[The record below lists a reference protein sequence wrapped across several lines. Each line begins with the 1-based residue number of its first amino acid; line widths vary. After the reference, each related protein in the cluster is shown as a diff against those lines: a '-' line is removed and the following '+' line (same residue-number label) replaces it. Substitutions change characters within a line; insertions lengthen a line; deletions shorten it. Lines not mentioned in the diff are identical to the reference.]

1 MTNIKLI
8 DKLGSFASDRYRVN
22 EAGED
27 VKAAGDVLS
36 FIENLWETNAENPD
50 NDGEDFTSDYH
61 CKGVVGYVL
70 DVGRPSEEFIKE
82 LKAIIDEH
90 YAA

>member
-8 DKLGSFASDRYRVN
+8 DKLGSFGTDRYRVD
-22 EAGED
+22 EAAE
-27 VKAAGDVLS
+27 DVLS
-36 FIENLWETNAENPD
+36 FIENLEETNAENPN

-70 DVGRPSEEFIKE
+70 DVGRCSEEFIKE
-82 LKAIIDEH
+82 LEAIIAEH
-90 YAA
+90 FAAREII

>member
-8 DKLGSFASDRYRVN
+8 DKLESFATGRFF
-22 EAGED
+22 ED
-27 VKAAGDVLS
+27 DAANYVLA
-36 FIENLWETNAENPD
+36 FIENLYETNAEDPN

-61 CKGVVGYVL
+61 CKGVLHYVL
-70 DVGRPSEEFIKE
+70 DVGHCSEDSIKE

-90 YAA
+90 QAAA

>member
-8 DKLGSFASDRYRVN
+8 DKLGSFATDRYFED
-22 EAGED
+22 EAAYD
-27 VKAAGDVLS
+27 VSA
-36 FIENLWETNAENPD
+36 FIDNLYETNAEDPN

-70 DVGRPSEEFIKE
+70 DVGRCSEEFIKE
-82 LKAIIDEH
+82 LEAIIAEH
-90 YAA
+90 FAAREII